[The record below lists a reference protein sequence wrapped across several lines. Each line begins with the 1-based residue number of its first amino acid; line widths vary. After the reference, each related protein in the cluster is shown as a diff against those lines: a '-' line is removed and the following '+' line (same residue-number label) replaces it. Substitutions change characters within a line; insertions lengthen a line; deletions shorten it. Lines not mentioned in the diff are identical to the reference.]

1 MLLAG
6 NSETLC
12 HGPKSDILKCFSSH
26 NDVVIDKFDSAIIH
40 DLSILVKSQYVDNI
54 KTFNELSKHL
64 YSRIAKISEGYKRC
78 DVVADRYFPNSLKGN
93 LRKGRSLGT
102 AISFSGDTK
111 LPFDFK
117 DFLGNSE
124 NKTNLNQ
131 LLVKCFIEEHTNY
144 IQTFVVTFNDTVLS
158 NQQCLY
164 DDEDIS
170 NCSIEEADQRLV
182 RHAYNCIRNE
192 ISSIST
198 NDTDVIM
205 LLIANFPIMLN
216 INCGI
221 KLYCLFGLSDNKKT
235 FFINELAAQIGFE
248 KCKGLS
254 FFHTFTGCDTV
265 SSFFKQSK
273 AKFLKCWLSNKYEEL
288 TGVFQ
293 ELSNLLVEVNDK
305 QLDTL
310 SEFVKDVYFS
320 KRKKS
325 NKSLNEL
332 RQEMFLAL
340 PNMDLRLLPPSK
352 KGLYKHVQRASIQAG
367 WINRECIGNVART
380 MGLEKG
386 K

>member
-1 MLLAG
+1 M
-6 NSETLC
+6 
-12 HGPKSDILKCFSSH
+12 
-26 NDVVIDKFDSAIIH
+26 
-40 DLSILVKSQYVDNI
+40 
-54 KTFNELSKHL
+54 
-64 YSRIAKISEGYKRC
+64 
-78 DVVADRYFPNSLKGN
+78 
-93 LRKGRSLGT
+93 GT
-102 AISFSGDTK
+102 TISFSGDTK
-111 LPFDFK
+111 LLSDFK

-131 LLVKCFIEEHTNY
+131 LLVKCFIEEHTNN

-192 ISSIST
+192 ISSIVIST

-221 KLYCLFGLSDNKKT
+221 KLYCLFRLSDNKKT

-293 ELSNLLVEVNDK
+293 ELSNLPVEVNDK

-310 SEFVKDVYFS
+310 SEFVKDVYFP

-352 KGLYKHVQRASIQAG
+352 KGLYKHVQRTSIQAG
-367 WINRECIGNVART
+367 WINRECIGNVLAQEPEHWGWKRENNT
-380 MGLEKG
+380 FFPEWQNKDDLDIDINFVTITCTCTTALCKNCKCAKNEMKCLPFCSCRGNCETPEVVDKDSLDSH
-386 K
+386 